1 MKRIIALCCIVLFVF
16 ACEEKKAADPPAA
29 GPAVKEQPAAAP
41 TAAEQPAE
49 EAKADEKAPEATA
62 EAKADEQK
70 HAPGATCSCSAG
82 KAGGTTWCGG
92 CGVGYIKGEKTK
104 DKAAVDA
111 ASKAFKAE
119 EAPKADGAEAPK
131 APEAKG
137 AHAGQHGL
145 AHARACTCGAGKAG
159 GTTWCEGCKKGYI
172 KGVASTDKAA
182 VAAALSDAK
191 PTE

>member
-1 MKRIIALCCIVLFVF
+1 MKRMIALSCLVLF
-16 ACEEKKAADPPAA
+16 ALGCEEKKAADPPAA
-29 GPAVKEQPAAAP
+29 DPAVKEQPAAAP

-82 KAGGTTWCGG
+82 KAGGTTWC
-92 CGVGYIKGEKTK
+92 
-104 DKAAVDA
+104 D
-111 ASKAFKAE
+111 
-119 EAPKADGAEAPK
+119 
-131 APEAKG
+131 
-137 AHAGQHGL
+137 
-145 AHARACTCGAGKAG
+145 
-159 GTTWCEGCKKGYI
+159 GCKKGYI